1 MHPNQHAALRQR
13 VRERADNVDAY
24 GFFNLLTGPELLE
37 RVEWLLPEHRER
49 VFPPTETLAMF
60 LAQALSPDGS
70 CRQAVDDAAVK
81 RLIAGLAPHS
91 TSTSAY
97 CQARARLPL
106 PMIST
111 LAREAGGVV
120 AEGAAG

>member
-37 RVEWLLPEHRER
+37 RVEGLLPEHRER

-97 CQARARLPL
+97 CQARATAIADDLDPR
-106 PMIST
+106 
-111 LAREAGGVV
+111 A
-120 AEGAAG
+120 